1 MIPGFSDKF
10 TSIFAPFAVYWIL
23 SFFFHLVDVSGYFE
37 DYRIHEPEEEKKKNR
52 VTVKQVIWAVLFQQA
67 IQTALALVWLE
78 DDDVSVGPFRDH
90 QSDIRGYSGVIDS
103 IVMSVLGNKVGRSV
117 VQRYGDELASFTYW
131 WAVPIFQFF
140 FASSV
145 SPKFQFRRILIVVP
159 PDSCWTPGNT
169 FSTAIFTPTSS
180 STAISTRGITDST
193 SRTHSAPSTIT
204 RSKDSSSTR

>member
-23 SFFFHLVDVSGYFE
+23 SAFFHVIDVSGLFE

-52 VTVKQVIWAVLFQQA
+52 VTVKQVILAVLLQQV

-90 QSDIRGYSGVIDS
+90 QGDIRGYSGVIDG
-103 IVMSVLGNKVGRSV
+103 IVLSVLGKQLGRSV
-117 VQRYGDELASFTYW
+117 VNRYSDELASFTYW
-131 WAVPIFQFF
+131 WAVPLFQFF

-145 SPKFQFRRILIVVP
+145 IVHFSFRL
-159 PDSCWTPGNT
+159 S
-169 FSTAIFTPTSS
+169 
-180 STAISTRGITDST
+180 
-193 SRTHSAPSTIT
+193 
-204 RSKDSSSTR
+204 